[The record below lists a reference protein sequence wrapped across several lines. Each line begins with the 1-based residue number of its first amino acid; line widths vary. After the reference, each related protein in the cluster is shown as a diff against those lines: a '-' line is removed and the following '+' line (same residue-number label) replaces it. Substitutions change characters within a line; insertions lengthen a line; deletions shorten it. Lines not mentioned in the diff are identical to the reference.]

1 MASGCDDNFLFTE
14 TSGEFHSINYPQNY
28 EDNTNCR
35 WIIQVPQGHAIDFT
49 FSAFSVEFNYDF
61 LRIYSGLG
69 EDMLLRA
76 SLTGTENPGLVRLFS
91 NVATVEFS
99 SDVSLNSSGFA
110 ARYSS
115 FFFGDISNKELI
127 DCTFESGW
135 CYWEQDPYDSADWE
149 RLRGPSSPQG
159 SGPDVDHTVGN
170 ATGYYIRGSVNGVAA
185 SLVSQLLAPQTS
197 TACFQFWY
205 HMHGVDVYRLTVFL
219 RREGAADSLLWQKEG
234 NYGNQWHY
242 GQIAISQTQSFK
254 VVVEARRRL
263 HQLFNE
269 IALDDVSLI
278 PGVCPSP
285 SPEPPIITTT
295 APPCPPGQ
303 FVCADI
309 SCVPLSARCDGIND
323 CNDASDEASCNSGCD
338 DNFLLT
344 GMSGSFNSMNF
355 PGDYID
361 YADCR
366 WIIRAP
372 DGYAVQI
379 SFSAFALENRYDF
392 LKIYKGL
399 GPDKELQASLT
410 GTSIPGDVRVFSH
423 ELTVEFTSDMS
434 QTDSGFSA
442 TFTAVDFSGLTNKDL
457 VDCTFESGWCFW
469 DQDPYDSADWE
480 RLSGPSSPPNTGP
493 DVDHTFGN
501 SSGFYIRNQNSGVAT
516 SIRTFTLDP
525 EPNPTCLK
533 FWFHM
538 YGVDVY
544 RLSVSLRREGVP
556 DIPAWLKEGNYGNVW
571 HFGQLS
577 FIEANSFQVVFEARR
592 RAGSSE
598 IALDDISLEPGVC
611 PDSPYSPPTP
621 ILPTT
626 PPCSPDQ
633 FVCGDISCIPLLA
646 FCDGVNDCNDASDE
660 VACHSGCDDNFLLTG
675 TSGSFNS
682 MNFPEN
688 YVNNANCRWIIRAP
702 DGYGVQISFSAFDLE
717 HNYDFLKI
725 YKGLGADKELQASL
739 TGASNP
745 GDVRVFAHE
754 LTVEFTSDSSEVK
767 SGFNASFSAF
777 DFSALTNKD
786 LVDCSF
792 ESGWCYWDQDPYD
805 SANWERLSGPSSP
818 ATTGPDVDHTFGN
831 SSGFYI
837 RNQNSG
843 VATSIRTFTLDPE
856 PNPTCLK
863 FWYYMYGVDVY
874 RLSLSLRTE
883 GVADV
888 PLWQNEGNYGNQWHY
903 GQLNF
908 SQSQN
913 FQVVFEARRRSG
925 SSEIALDDISLE
937 PGACPELPY
946 PPPTPIIPTTPPCP
960 AGQFVCADI
969 SCIPLSA
976 RCDGVNDCNDA
987 SDEASCTSGC
997 DDNFLFTG
1005 TSGSFNSMNFPGN
1018 YDDNANCRWLIRAPE
1033 GYAVQFTFSAFALE
1047 NQNDFFNIYK
1057 GIGAAK
1063 ERLASLTGVSNPGD
1077 VRAFAHELTVEF
1089 TSNGRLTYGGFSV
1102 SFSAFDFSGL
1112 TNKELVDCTF
1122 ESGWC
1127 YWDQDP
1133 YDSADWQR
1141 LSGPSSPATT
1151 GPDVDHTLGNSSGFY
1166 IRNQNSGVATSIRTF
1181 TLDPEPSPTCL
1192 KFWFHMNGVDV
1203 YRLSVSLRTE
1213 GVADVPLW
1221 VMEGNYGNQWH
1232 YGQLNFSQSQ
1242 NFQVVFEARRR
1253 SGSSEI
1259 ALDDIS
1265 LEPGACPELPY
1276 PLPTP
1281 IIPTTPPCPAGQFV
1295 CADISCIPL
1304 SARCDG
1310 VNDCNDAS
1318 DEISCTS
1325 GCDDNFQFTGTSGSF
1340 NSMNFPGNYEDNANC
1355 RWLIRAPEGYA
1366 VQFTFSAFE
1375 LEDRYDFVNIYKGI
1389 GAAKERLASLT
1400 GRNNPGDVRAFAN
1413 ELTVEFTSDSSQVQ
1427 GGFSVSFTAFD
1438 FSQLTNKELVD
1449 CSFESGWCYWDQD
1462 PYDSADWEWLSG
1474 PSSPAST
1481 GPDVDHTFGNS
1492 SGFYIRNQNS
1502 GTATSIRTFTL
1513 DPEPISTCLKFWY
1526 HMYGRNVYRLSLSL
1540 RKEGAADVPLW
1551 SKEGNYGN
1559 QWHYGQLSF
1568 MEADNFQV
1576 VFEARR
1582 RASESEI
1589 ALDDISLEPGA
1600 CPELPYP
1607 EPTPFIITTPVPT
1620 TTPPPPPRDCDG
1632 PHELREPNVTFTSP
1646 RFPFAYMDNADCT
1659 WYLLADEGKNVLL
1672 HFSVFSLENNYD
1684 YVELRDG
1691 YGSDAPLIGRYTGS
1705 GPREDVFST
1714 ASAMTVRFTSDSSI
1728 NSAGFNAN
1736 FSTGVRLG
1744 MPPTCAP
1751 DQFQCQDLECVARE
1765 AVCDRN
1771 VDCSDGSD
1779 EKNCVRLQNR
1789 VGPSGVAQF
1798 LVDSQ
1803 WHSVCSS
1810 AAWITQ
1816 FNAFVCLYTGYPGAN
1831 SSSSVGAAGYG
1842 PYVVVS
1848 GNSITNIQLTP
1859 SVSCPTNQVV
1869 QTNCNP
1875 WLEADKT
1882 YRVNMFVFDG
1892 NSAVAETGWTEP
1904 LHTLP
1909 LRAPLT
1915 GPELRPAR
1923 RSAAMVAITVTL
1935 ALLSSALV
1943 LAFVASIGIR
1953 RREDEEVESP

>member
-1 MASGCDDNFLFTE
+1 MGGGEGRSSRSSSSSDGGSSEHGAGKKKKQRRSWSRLEIALTVTASLFVVACAALIAVAWLAVEDSKQSGRTERTELSGNMKIVTGAEFTPALLDRESAEFKTLAFDFEKTINDVYSASAMKNDYISCKVLTFRSGSVSTSFGLEFFSGSSVQSVVDEALATLKEAIVPLGGGSTDGRLGRFTVDLASVGVSGTCPTSLPRLYRGNLCLCACLSADVCSLGQKQCHNSSTACVYEELFCDGNVDCSEGSDETPTDCASGCDDNFLFTE

-115 FFFGDISNKELI
+115 FSFGDLSNKELI

-159 SGPDVDHTVGN
+159 SGPDVDHTVGD

-185 SLVSQLLAPQTS
+185 SLVSQLLAPQIS
-197 TACFQFWY
+197 TACLQFWY

-219 RREGAADSLLWQKEG
+219 RMEGAADSLLWQKEG

-242 GQIAISQTQSFK
+242 GQIAINQTQSFK

-269 IALDDVSLI
+269 IALDDVALI
-278 PGVCPSP
+278 PGVCPP
-285 SPEPPIITTT
+285 PPPEPTHVIPTT
-295 APPCPPGQ
+295 PPCPPGQ

-309 SCVPLSARCDGIND
+309 SCVPLSARCDGVND
-323 CNDASDEASCNSGCD
+323 CNDASDEASCTSGCD

-355 PGDYID
+355 PGDYD
-361 YADCR
+361 DNANCR

-379 SFSAFALENRYDF
+379 SFSAFALELRYDF

-399 GPDKELQASLT
+399 GPSKELQASLT

-423 ELTVEFTSDMS
+423 ELTVEFTSDPGV
-434 QTDSGFSA
+434 TDSGFSA
-442 TFTAVDFSGLTNKDL
+442 TFTAFDFSGLTNK
-457 VDCTFESGWCFW
+457 E
-469 DQDPYDSADWE
+469 
-480 RLSGPSSPPNTGP
+480 
-493 DVDHTFGN
+493 
-501 SSGFYIRNQNSGVAT
+501 
-516 SIRTFTLDP
+516 
-525 EPNPTCLK
+525 
-533 FWFHM
+533 
-538 YGVDVY
+538 
-544 RLSVSLRREGVP
+544 
-556 DIPAWLKEGNYGNVW
+556 
-571 HFGQLS
+571 
-577 FIEANSFQVVFEARR
+577 
-592 RAGSSE
+592 
-598 IALDDISLEPGVC
+598 
-611 PDSPYSPPTP
+611 
-621 ILPTT
+621 
-626 PPCSPDQ
+626 
-633 FVCGDISCIPLLA
+633 
-646 FCDGVNDCNDASDE
+646 
-660 VACHSGCDDNFLLTG
+660 
-675 TSGSFNS
+675 
-682 MNFPEN
+682 
-688 YVNNANCRWIIRAP
+688 
-702 DGYGVQISFSAFDLE
+702 
-717 HNYDFLKI
+717 
-725 YKGLGADKELQASL
+725 
-739 TGASNP
+739 
-745 GDVRVFAHE
+745 
-754 LTVEFTSDSSEVK
+754 
-767 SGFNASFSAF
+767 
-777 DFSALTNKD
+777 

-792 ESGWCYWDQDPYD
+792 ESGWCYWDQDPDD
-805 SANWERLSGPSSP
+805 SADWERLSGPSSP

-856 PNPTCLK
+856 PSPTCLK
-863 FWYYMYGVDVY
+863 FWYY
-874 RLSLSLRTE
+874 
-883 GVADV
+883 
-888 PLWQNEGNYGNQWHY
+888 
-903 GQLNF
+903 
-908 SQSQN
+908 
-913 FQVVFEARRRSG
+913 
-925 SSEIALDDISLE
+925 
-937 PGACPELPY
+937 
-946 PPPTPIIPTTPPCP
+946 
-960 AGQFVCADI
+960 
-969 SCIPLSA
+969 
-976 RCDGVNDCNDA
+976 
-987 SDEASCTSGC
+987 
-997 DDNFLFTG
+997 
-1005 TSGSFNSMNFPGN
+1005 
-1018 YDDNANCRWLIRAPE
+1018 
-1033 GYAVQFTFSAFALE
+1033 
-1047 NQNDFFNIYK
+1047 
-1057 GIGAAK
+1057 
-1063 ERLASLTGVSNPGD
+1063 
-1077 VRAFAHELTVEF
+1077 
-1089 TSNGRLTYGGFSV
+1089 
-1102 SFSAFDFSGL
+1102 
-1112 TNKELVDCTF
+1112 
-1122 ESGWC
+1122 
-1127 YWDQDP
+1127 
-1133 YDSADWQR
+1133 
-1141 LSGPSSPATT
+1141 
-1151 GPDVDHTLGNSSGFY
+1151 
-1166 IRNQNSGVATSIRTF
+1166 
-1181 TLDPEPSPTCL
+1181 
-1192 KFWFHMNGVDV
+1192 
-1203 YRLSVSLRTE
+1203 
-1213 GVADVPLW
+1213 
-1221 VMEGNYGNQWH
+1221 
-1232 YGQLNFSQSQ
+1232 
-1242 NFQVVFEARRR
+1242 
-1253 SGSSEI
+1253 
-1259 ALDDIS
+1259 
-1265 LEPGACPELPY
+1265 
-1276 PLPTP
+1276 
-1281 IIPTTPPCPAGQFV
+1281 
-1295 CADISCIPL
+1295 
-1304 SARCDG
+1304 
-1310 VNDCNDAS
+1310 
-1318 DEISCTS
+1318 
-1325 GCDDNFQFTGTSGSF
+1325 
-1340 NSMNFPGNYEDNANC
+1340 
-1355 RWLIRAPEGYA
+1355 
-1366 VQFTFSAFE
+1366 
-1375 LEDRYDFVNIYKGI
+1375 
-1389 GAAKERLASLT
+1389 
-1400 GRNNPGDVRAFAN
+1400 
-1413 ELTVEFTSDSSQVQ
+1413 
-1427 GGFSVSFTAFD
+1427 
-1438 FSQLTNKELVD
+1438 
-1449 CSFESGWCYWDQD
+1449 
-1462 PYDSADWEWLSG
+1462 
-1474 PSSPAST
+1474 
-1481 GPDVDHTFGNS
+1481 
-1492 SGFYIRNQNS
+1492 
-1502 GTATSIRTFTL
+1502 
-1513 DPEPISTCLKFWY
+1513 
-1526 HMYGRNVYRLSLSL
+1526 MYGRNVYRLSLSL

-1875 WLEADKT
+1875 PDCGKRPLVPSGRVVGGQDAVPGGWPWVVSLRYNGRHLCGASIVDDEWLVTAAHCVEGRDSNMDSWGALLGLHLQSDHAATPSQSVAISAIHIHPSYDDSPNDNDIALMRLAQPIEFTDYIAPVCLPEGDQDFPADMT
-1882 YRVNMFVFDG
+1882 C
-1892 NSAVAETGWTEP
+1892 AVAGWGNTREGGGSP
-1904 LHTLP
+1904 DALQEAEVP
-1909 LRAPLT
+1909 
-1915 GPELRPAR
+1915 
-1923 RSAAMVAITVTL
+1923 
-1935 ALLSSALV
+1935 LLSNEACIALQGSLFDITDNMV
-1943 LAFVASIGIR
+1943 CAGFVEGGVDTCQGDSGGPLMCEQSGTWFLVGITSFGQGCAR
-1953 RREDEEVESP
+1953 PNRPGVYARVTQYPAWINGYLEQRGRE